1 MIEKL
6 EWLAPAANLTE
17 NTSQR
22 LLKGGKQDYY
32 GARISISYKVKRG

>member
-6 EWLAPAANLTE
+6 EWLAPVANLAE

-22 LLKGGKQDYY
+22 LLKGGKQDHY
-32 GARISISYKVKRG
+32 GARTSIS